1 MYSGLKILDQTMSRR
16 PPGSRA
22 DYRYFQALTTRW
34 KDNDLFGHVNNVEY
48 LSYFDTAVTVF
59 ELRHAGIDLLRGEFR
74 CMMVE
79 TGCRF
84 HRSVAFPDTLTIGL
98 RVAHVGNSSFS
109 YDLAVFREAEDLASA
124 EGRFV
129 RVLVDHATQR
139 PVSIPDSLRE
149 SLLAYAT
156 GDLAEP

>member
-1 MYSGLKILDQTMSRR
+1 MSRK

-22 DYRYFQALTTRW
+22 DYRYFQAVTTRW

-48 LSYFDTAVTVF
+48 LSYFDTTVTVF
-59 ELRHAGIDLLRGEFR
+59 EMRHAGIDLLRGALR
-74 CMMVE
+74 CMMAE

-84 HRSVAFPDTLTIGL
+84 HSSVAFPDALTTGL

-109 YDLAVFREAEDLASA
+109 YDLAVFREDEDLASA
-124 EGRFV
+124 EGRFI

-139 PVSIPDSLRE
+139 PAPIPDGLRE
-149 SLLAYAT
+149 NLLAYAA